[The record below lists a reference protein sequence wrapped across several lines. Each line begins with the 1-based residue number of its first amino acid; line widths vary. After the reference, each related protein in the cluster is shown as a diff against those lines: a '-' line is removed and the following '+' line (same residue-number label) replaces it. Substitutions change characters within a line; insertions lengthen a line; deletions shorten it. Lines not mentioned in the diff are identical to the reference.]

1 MNTGQM
7 IITMAAMILLST
19 VILSVNK
26 NALNT
31 TSSMAENKYQI
42 LGISLGTALIEEAF
56 SKSFDASTARDPIT
70 GKAEQAD
77 SYSDLTDYN
86 SLGPSYTERKR
97 RNFNDFDDYNGY
109 VDSASNAS
117 IDSLSSEMRNDDIA
131 AIFKVESKVYYVD
144 PATDNKLRK
153 VNKRTWHKRMD
164 VFVTSKFLG
173 EGLDTIKLSKIYSY
187 FLY

>member
-31 TSSMAENKYQI
+31 TSSMTENKYQI

-56 SKSFDASTARDPIT
+56 SKSFDAYTALNPIT
-70 GKAEQAD
+70 GEAEQAD
-77 SYSDLTDYN
+77 NLSDLTNYY
-86 SLGPSYTERKR
+86 SLGPSNLEKKR
-97 RNFNDFDDYNGY
+97 RNFNDFDDYNGF

-117 IDSLSSEMRNDDIA
+117 VDSLSSEMRNNDIA

-144 PATDNKLRK
+144 PSTDNKLKK
-153 VNKRTWHKRMD
+153 VNYRTWHKRMD
-164 VFVTSKFLG
+164 VLVTSRYLG
-173 EGLDTIKLSKIYSY
+173 DGLDTIKLSKIYSY
-187 FLY
+187 FFY